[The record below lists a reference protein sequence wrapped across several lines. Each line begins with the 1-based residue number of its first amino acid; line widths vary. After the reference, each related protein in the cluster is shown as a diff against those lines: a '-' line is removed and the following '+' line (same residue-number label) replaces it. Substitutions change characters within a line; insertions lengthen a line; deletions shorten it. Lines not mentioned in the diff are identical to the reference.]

1 MCNKRVAAKYVF
13 AIGIRGEVC
22 LDTHMARPPRNTSLS
37 ISLGQRIA
45 QLIDESGKTQA
56 DVSFDLRL
64 SAPMLSRWC
73 SGAQVPS
80 VENLIRIAEHFNAS
94 ADWLLGLS
102 GTRLHAPARARTVDE
117 IVAMTDE
124 LAANP
129 PPPRGRSTRQR
140 S

>member
-1 MCNKRVAAKYVF
+1 
-13 AIGIRGEVC
+13 
-22 LDTHMARPPRNTSLS
+22 MARPPRNTTLS
-37 ISLGQRIA
+37 IALGQRIT
-45 QLIDESGKTQA
+45 QLIEESGKTQA
-56 DVSFDLRL
+56 DTSFDLRL

-80 VENLIRIAEHFNAS
+80 VENLIRIAEYFNAS

-102 GTRLHAPARARTVDE
+102 SQRSRVVVRSRTAAE

-129 PPPRGRSTRQR
+129 PRPRERSNRRR